1 MCVNICTYYI
11 HTSYTHPIFM
21 CFIFD
26 FMRARMYS
34 RYWNAKKIFRL
45 LSNLYRFTYINLN
58 YIKILIEIYIAIY
71 STIYYILLISIK
83 FFSRDSRRN
92 KTIKITYKIESIL
105 IILTSTIR
113 DVSSYFFFYTIKR
126 NELSDEL
133 SVRGVLWS

>member
-1 MCVNICTYYI
+1 
-11 HTSYTHPIFM
+11 M